1 MGRPE
6 LYRRAMRFRERIRH
20 AIVLDAQTSTG
31 TGGSM
36 TRSFSESVDKAGDS
50 TNSQTVDEAGDL
62 VAPQVLRVRRRGVV
76 NAGYS
81 VNETAKR

>member
-1 MGRPE
+1 
-6 LYRRAMRFRERIRH
+6 
-20 AIVLDAQTSTG
+20 
-31 TGGSM
+31 M